1 MKYKAQKLAA
11 LTTVTT
17 ALVTATLVSSPA
29 AYADDNSDSVHQIT
43 SGVASAFG
51 FGTINVLSGLYTYLQ
66 DCENAYSAWVIKTM
80 QGNASQYAVT
90 DSQKL
95 QAQSAKDTTAFIFN
109 SITAPNAQPQSTTPA
124 GLPTNF
130 AAGVYAAMVP
140 VNRDVMGLAK
150 STYLSSEA
158 LFSTTKFSGD
168 AQRQQA
174 GTFIQFLG
182 DAGARITPLNAQTLQ
197 KADGATAASYLNS
210 LATYYAGQSIGL
222 NALYNLYNERIPV
235 QQLNGES
242 VLSNDQKQV
251 LRRMQPAWTES
262 VSKMT
267 IVDVARETLYTQAEM
282 NYQLFQ
288 LRMQLEQLNA
298 TLAAMQMEQQQIS
311 DKPLLM
317 GKEQQVIQSANAAS
331 SQN

>member
-1 MKYKAQKLAA
+1 VKHKAQKLVA

-17 ALVTATLVSSPA
+17 AMTVGLLGSSTAL
-29 AYADDNSDSVHQIT
+29 ADDSSDSVHQIT

-66 DCENAYSAWVIKTM
+66 DCENAYSVWVLKTM
-80 QGNASQYAVT
+80 QGNATQYAIT

-95 QAQSAKDTTAFIFN
+95 QAQTAKDTTAFIFN
-109 SITAPNAQPQSTTPA
+109 AVTAPNAQPQATTST
-124 GLPTNF
+124 GLPTNYS
-130 AAGVYAAMVP
+130 AGVYAAMVP
-140 VNRDVMGLAK
+140 VNRDTMGLAK

-158 LFSTTKFSGD
+158 LFASTKYNGD
-168 AQRQQA
+168 TQRQQA

-182 DAGARITPLNAQTLQ
+182 DAGARVTPLNAQTLQ

-210 LATYYAGQSIGL
+210 LATYYAGQSVGL

-311 DKPLLM
+311 AKPLLM

-331 SQN
+331 APS